1 MGLSIAVLLARAG
14 CHVAISDLN
23 ADGLEE
29 TRAMLYPTVN
39 VSVHLVD
46 VVNREQMQAF
56 ATSVNTEHSKINM
69 IFNNAGV
76 SVTGLAEQ
84 MRYEDI
90 EWLMN
95 ITD

>member
-1 MGLSIAVLLARAG
+1 
-14 CHVAISDLN
+14 
-23 ADGLEE
+23 
-29 TRAMLYPTVN
+29 
-39 VSVHLVD
+39 
-46 VVNREQMQAF
+46 
-56 ATSVNTEHSKINM
+56 M

-84 MRYEDI
+84 MPYEDI